1 MIEDLVQEGLIS
13 PLVVDP
19 GRVTEALAIAHRDLE
34 VARTLLSS
42 SSDWAFTVA
51 YNAILQGGRA
61 MLFSKGYRP
70 AGSNQHISVVRF
82 CEEFLSRDDA
92 EWFERMRR
100 KRHQSVYDSAG
111 SVSRIEAGTAVKKA
125 EKILHTLES
134 LIRV

>member
-1 MIEDLVQEGLIS
+1 MKISCRKGLS
-13 PLVVDP
+13 VPLLSIP
-19 GRVTEALAIAHRDLE
+19 AGCQMPCAIAHRDLE

-61 MLFSKGYRP
+61 ILFSKGYRP

-111 SVSRIEAGTAVKKA
+111 SVSRIEAENAVKKA